1 MAEASSSRSP
11 CQRRAHEIPL
21 PNEASLN
28 FCQMRKPKQTAPKLP
43 VWTSIDSRV
52 ARRRRRW
59 FQIRGVET
67 GIAALALLGWVAFA
81 ALVNAQPEPG
91 RLPESDS
98 ESTTR
103 ERGAQTIC
111 QMIEGAAAAHDL
123 PFEFFARVIW
133 QESRFRSDAKGPV
146 TRGGQQAQGIAQF
159 MPGTATERSLH
170 DPFDPAQ
177 ALPKSAEFLRELRM
191 QFGNLGLAAAAY
203 NAGPSRV
210 RDWLAGRRT
219 LPSETQAYVR
229 IVTGRRAEEWR
240 SQTTLAT
247 LNVTVPADMPCAK
260 IAARAPMPKELPN
273 KDSSPW
279 GVQLIGDPSEVK
291 ALAAYRA
298 LQEKHEAIL
307 GNYQPMVIRATTVK
321 MSAAPIWTRIR
332 IGAGSRQVAE
342 TLCSRLRAAGE
353 NC

>member
-1 MAEASSSRSP
+1 
-11 CQRRAHEIPL
+11 L

-28 FCQMRKPKQTAPKLP
+28 FWHMRMPKKTAPKLRA
-43 VWTSIDSRV
+43 WTSIDPRV
-52 ARRRRRW
+52 PRRRRRC
-59 FQIRGVET
+59 FQIGGIET
-67 GIAALALLGWVAFA
+67 ETAALALVGWIAFA
-81 ALVNAQPEPG
+81 AIVNAQPEPG

-98 ESTTR
+98 ESANQ

-159 MPGTATERSLH
+159 MPGTAAERFLH
-170 DPFDPAQ
+170 NPFNPAQ

-210 RDWLAGRRT
+210 SDWLAGRRA

-240 SQTTLAT
+240 LQGTA
-247 LNVTVPADMPCAK
+247 VDVAIPADMPCGT
-260 IAARAPMPKELPN
+260 IAARAPTLN
-273 KDSSPW
+273 KKGPRSPW
-279 GVQLIGDPSEVK
+279 GVQLIGDLSEAQ

-298 LQEKHEAIL
+298 LQKRREAIL
-307 GNYQPMVIRATTVK
+307 GNYQPMIIRAATAK
-321 MSAAPIWTRIR
+321 MSAAPVWIRIR
-332 IGAGSRQVAE
+332 VEAESRQDAE
-342 TLCSRLRAAGE
+342 TLCGRLRAAGE
-353 NC
+353 ICLVQRN